1 MNATKTVF
9 QTIAAEL
16 SAAFET
22 ATRTNGEN
30 FYRIRETAPEW
41 ILCDTLPNT
50 NSLMYRVHEAVDG
63 RAPCD
68 WVYEAASRAA
78 DWAEEFETV
87 EAARDCVA
95 EFADGIVDIYA
106 ADLFRWAM
114 NENNR
119 ELCERGVSEFG
130 QPGDGF
136 DTGTVSRWISG
147 GQFMAAEWIGNAIL
161 DAIDGEARRRGE

>member
-50 NSLMYRVHEAVDG
+50 NSLMYRVHSAVDD
-63 RAPCD
+63 RPPCD
-68 WVYEAASRAA
+68 WVYEIASRAA

-87 EAARDCVA
+87 AEAQDCIND
-95 EFADGIVDIYA
+95 FIDGAVDIYT
-106 ADLFRWAM
+106 ADLFHWA
-114 NENNR
+114 ESGNNR
-119 ELCERGVSEFG
+119 EICDRAVSEYG

-136 DTGTVSRWISG
+136 DTDTVSRWIAG
-147 GQFMAAEWIGNAIL
+147 GQSIAAGWIAQEIL
-161 DAIDGEARRRGE
+161 GAIDGEARRRGE

>member
-9 QTIAAEL
+9 QTVAAEL

-22 ATRTNGEN
+22 AARASGET
-30 FYRIRETAPEW
+30 FYRIRETAPDW
-41 ILCDTLPNT
+41 ILCDNEPFAPG
-50 NSLMYRVHEAVDG
+50 LMYRVHAAVDD
-63 RAPCD
+63 RSPCD
-68 WVYEAASRAA
+68 WVYETASRAA

-87 EAARDCVA
+87 EAARDCVR
-95 EFADGIVDIYA
+95 EFADGIVDIYTE
-106 ADLFRWAM
+106 DLFRWAISGH
-114 NENNR
+114 NR
-119 ELCERGVSEFG
+119 ELCERAVSEFG

-147 GQFMAAEWIGNAIL
+147 GQFMAAEWIAGAIL